1 MNELRRRY
9 TLQDILTERPYKNLF
24 GIDFSTCALSLP
36 FLLNEIGL
44 HRVSLVYLWDTLHS
58 PIYALI
64 THYTPQNSEQLAN
77 FRTRNFFVHMYWY
90 IKNFLL
96 IISLSRTILFT
107 YGCRKYFFLSYKII
121 VFYFTQ
127 YFQISFFRYFSLKKY
142 FSPILILIPFYNI
155 KISFICK
162 VFWILFETDC
172 FGSSSFQ

>member
-1 MNELRRRY
+1 MRSLSPVSFKRDWITQSLSCLSMGHLTFTYIRINY
-9 TLQDILTERPYKNLF
+9 TLYTAKF
-24 GIDFSTCALSLP
+24 WATCQLS
-36 FLLNEIGL
+36 NTK
-44 HRVSLVYLWDTLHS
+44 H
-58 PIYALI
+58 
-64 THYTPQNSEQLAN
+64 
-77 FRTRNFFVHMYWY
+77 FVHMYWY